1 MNGCYILIIK
11 LNKDALIE
19 IGKLG
24 EIFFKKNFYAY
35 VGSAMNGL
43 ERRINR
49 HLRKN
54 KKTYWHV
61 DYLLN
66 YGEIRHVFY
75 KENHKKEECDIAGKL
90 MRKLP
95 MIPGFGCSD
104 CSCRSHLFYGNKE
117 TIFSNIKE
125 LKMKTYV
132 FNETL

>member
-1 MNGCYILIIK
+1 MNGCYILVIK
-11 LNKDALIE
+11 LNKDTFIE

-66 YGEIRHVFY
+66 CGKIKHVFY
-75 KENHKKEECDIAGKL
+75 KESHKREECDIAGKL

>member
-11 LNKDALIE
+11 LNKDTLIE

-66 YGEIRHVFY
+66 YGEIKHVFY
-75 KENHKKEECDIAGKL
+75 KESHKREECDIVSKL

-95 MIPGFGCSD
+95 TIPGFGCSD

-132 FNETL
+132 F